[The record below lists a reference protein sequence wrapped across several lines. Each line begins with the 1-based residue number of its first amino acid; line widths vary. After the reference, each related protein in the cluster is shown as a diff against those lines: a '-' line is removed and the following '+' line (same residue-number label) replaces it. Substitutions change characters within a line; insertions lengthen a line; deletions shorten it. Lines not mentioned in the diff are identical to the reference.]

1 MQDDLTD
8 LQMKMM
14 ELLKTVEDLNE
25 TALLQDAE
33 IKKLKNRL
41 AQIEGL
47 LSGLDPALLGAIQIG
62 DQPPPHY

>member
-25 TALLQDAE
+25 TALLQDTE